1 MEIIKD
7 IAAVV
12 GCLVSIITLL
22 TLTTKGGR
30 NFIIKLFKKHTKE
43 LIETNEK
50 QNQSIASMENTLNII
65 LQKLDILEE
74 SSRQEC
80 RETIKNIYYRYNGI
94 KKIPLYE
101 RKTADKTFELYH
113 ELLKGNSYI
122 ILLYSEIC
130 KWEIDNAA
138 DRGLAEEE

>member
-12 GCLVSIITLL
+12 GCIVSIITLL

-30 NFIIKLFKKHTKE
+30 NFIIKLFKQHTKD
-43 LIETNEK
+43 LVETNEK
-50 QNQSIASMENTLNII
+50 QNESIRNMENTLNII

-80 RETIKNIYYRYNGI
+80 RDTIKDIYYRYNNT

-101 RKTADKTFELYH
+101 RKTADKTYELYH
-113 ELLKGNSYI
+113 DLLKGNSYI
-122 ILLYSEIC
+122 MLLYAEIC
-130 KWEIDNAA
+130 KWEIDCAA
-138 DRGLAEEE
+138 DRGLTEEE